1 MQTPQYLAD
10 HFLVAMPAL
19 DDPNFHRSVTLVC
32 QHDADGA
39 MGIVINR
46 LADYTVGELL
56 DHLQLMTED
65 PELATRAIVAG
76 GPVHADRGFVLHGDD
91 SEWNST
97 LHVAPGLSVT
107 TSRDIL
113 QAMASGEGPRQV
125 LVALGYA
132 GWSAGQLEEE
142 LAQNSWLTVPVDQS
156 IVFDTPLDERW
167 HAAARQLGVDISQ
180 MADYSGRA

>member
-1 MQTPQYLAD
+1 MQSTPSLAD

-19 DDPNFHRSVTLVC
+19 DDPHFHRSVTLVC
-32 QHDADGA
+32 QHDAGGA

-56 DHLQLMTED
+56 EQLQMGTDD
-65 PELATRAIVAG
+65 PGLAGRAIVAG
-76 GPVHADRGFVLHGDD
+76 GPVHPDRGFVLHGDD
-91 SEWNST
+91 SDWNST

-113 QAMASGEGPRQV
+113 QALARGEGPRQV

-132 GWSAGQLEEE
+132 GWEPGQLEAE
-142 LAQNSWLTVPVDQS
+142 LAQNSWLTVPVDQG
-156 IVFDTPLDERW
+156 IVFDLPLEQRW
-167 HAAARQLGVDISQ
+167 HAAARQLGVDLSTLT
-180 MADYSGRA
+180 DYSGHA

>member
-1 MQTPQYLAD
+1 MQKTTSLAD

-19 DDPNFHRSVTLVC
+19 DDPNFQRSVTLVC
-32 QHDADGA
+32 QHDAGGA

-56 DHLQLMTED
+56 EQLKMPTGD
-65 PELATRAIVAG
+65 AGLAGRAIVAG
-76 GPVHADRGFVLHGDD
+76 GPVHPDRGFVLHRDD
-91 SEWNST
+91 SDWNST

-113 QAMASGEGPRQV
+113 EALARGKGPGQV

-132 GWSAGQLEEE
+132 GWEPGQLEEE
-142 LAQNSWLTVPVDQS
+142 LAQNSWLTVPVDQA
-156 IVFDTPLDERW
+156 IVFELPLGERW
-167 HAAARQLGVDISQ
+167 RAAANRLGVDLSL
-180 MADYSGRA
+180 MTDYSGHA

>member
-1 MQTPQYLAD
+1 MIPTSFLAD

-19 DDPNFHRSVTLVC
+19 DDPNFQRSVTLVC
-32 QHDADGA
+32 QHDAGGA

-56 DHLQLMTED
+56 DQLKMPTD
-65 PELATRAIVAG
+65 DSALAARAIVAG
-76 GPVHADRGFVLHGDD
+76 GPVHPDRGFVLHGDD
-91 SEWNST
+91 SDWNST

-113 QAMASGEGPRQV
+113 EALARGEGPRRV

-132 GWSAGQLEEE
+132 GWEPGQLEEE
-142 LAQNSWLTVPVDQS
+142 LAQNSWLTVPVDQA
-156 IVFDTPLDERW
+156 IVFETPLGQRW
-167 HAAARQLGVDISQ
+167 HAAARQLGVDLSTLT
-180 MADYSGRA
+180 DYSGHA